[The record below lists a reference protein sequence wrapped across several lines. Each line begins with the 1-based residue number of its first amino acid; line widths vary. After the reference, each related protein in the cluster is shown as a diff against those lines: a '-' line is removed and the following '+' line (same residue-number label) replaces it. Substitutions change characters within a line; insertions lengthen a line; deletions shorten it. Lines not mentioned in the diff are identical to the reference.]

1 MGRRPVPGLRQDI
14 IGMTSEHLAEPGSK
28 EVLGQ
33 DEERDKP
40 THGDHGE
47 SEGHTERAPSV

>member
-14 IGMTSEHLAEPGSK
+14 IGMTSEHLAGPGSK

-33 DEERDKP
+33 DEEWDKP